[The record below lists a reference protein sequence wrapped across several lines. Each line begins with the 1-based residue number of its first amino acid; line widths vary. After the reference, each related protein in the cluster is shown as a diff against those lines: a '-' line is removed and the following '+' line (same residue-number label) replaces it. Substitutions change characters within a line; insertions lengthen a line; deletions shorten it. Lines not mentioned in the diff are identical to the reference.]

1 MCPSTSLNPLDHESG
16 EVVHGLPPDQPHLA
30 ALQLLAH
37 ELCSPAQSLLA
48 SSEELITQPLDEGG
62 RRALARIHRATQKI
76 LTQLNDL
83 EALAHVQLGVQRPGC
98 VSFEVGALLEEVAA
112 LDQVRHVGNLSR
124 VAVRSPDAPIFV
136 KGEAQLIQQ
145 ALDRLIRMVL
155 NGAAGKVMLSVAA
168 APSTDGLL
176 SLHMQC
182 LESSPWSSWT
192 STVADRLSLV
202 CLIAGA
208 LRGELRVSD
217 ADPAGPSFE
226 LRVGVEVEDPD
237 AVPQRTLSPDPS

>member
-1 MCPSTSLNPLDHESG
+1 MCPSTSLNPLDHERG
-16 EVVHGLPPDQPHLA
+16 EVVHGRPPDQQPLA
-30 ALQLLAH
+30 ALQLLVH

-48 SSEELITQPLDEGG
+48 SSEELVTQQLDEGG

-83 EALAHVQLGVQRPGC
+83 EALAHVQPGVQRPSC
-98 VSFEVGALLEEVAA
+98 ISFEVSALLEEVAA
-112 LDQVRHVGNLSR
+112 LDQLRHVGKLSR

-155 NGAAGKVMLSVAA
+155 NGATEKVMLSVAA

-176 SLHMQC
+176 SLRMQC

-192 STVADRLSLV
+192 STVADRLNLV

-208 LRGELRVSD
+208 LGGELRVSD

-237 AVPQRTLSPDPS
+237 AVPQCTL